1 MPTALKKN
9 MPNTDGISKTQHND
23 QYTWDGLGVGWVGLE
38 WLGLAWGGLGLG
50 WLGEERGL
58 KLHEDSLGYLRL
70 P

>member
-1 MPTALKKN
+1 MALV
-9 MPNTDGISKTQHND
+9 GLGVA
-23 QYTWDGLGVGWVGLE
+23 WDGLGVGWVGLE